1 MIRTPRLIVRAVERG
16 DEEELLAYYV
26 RNREHLAP
34 WEPSRAPDFET
45 LPYWRSFVENARHE
59 GRAGSRS
66 RYVATPHAGRRIVA
80 CINLHEITRG
90 VAESAILGYSLDAA
104 EQGRGLGREA
114 VGAVVDYG
122 FSTLGLHR
130 IEANYQPHNLR
141 SGRLLSA
148 LGFSVEGYARDYLFI
163 DGAWRD
169 HVLTARTNVSLVK
182 RYVSGTHAS

>member
-16 DEEELLAYYV
+16 DAAELLAYYV
-26 RNREHLAP
+26 RNRDHLAA
-34 WEPSRAPDFET
+34 WEPTRAADFET
-45 LPYWRSFVENARHE
+45 LPYWQSFVENAQRE
-59 GRAGSRS
+59 GRASSRS
-66 RYVATPHAGRRIVA
+66 RYVATPHESPRIVA
-80 CINLHEITRG
+80 CITLSEITRG

-104 EQGRGLGREA
+104 ELGRGLAREA
-114 VGAVVDYG
+114 VGAVVEHA

-148 LGFSVEGYARDYLFI
+148 LGFNVEGYARDYLFI

-169 HVLTARTNVSLVK
+169 HVLTARTNASLAK
-182 RYVSGTHAS
+182 LYASGTHAS